1 MGVAAFVARF
11 WSYHRWYDDLLVL
24 LPMIALHRIAA
35 HGPTRRN
42 HDVAA
47 GLLLAATLVT
57 MIAPGGLY
65 LLPAPWNTAWSGV
78 QVAVWLAD
86 LAFLLA
92 AARAERALRFGK
104 APSRACPA
112 PREIAGA

>member
-1 MGVAAFVARF
+1 LMGVAAFVARF
-11 WSYHRWYDDLLVL
+11 WSYHRWYDDLLIL
-24 LPMIALHRIAA
+24 LPMVALHRLAS

-42 HDVAA
+42 LDVAA

-57 MIAPGGLY
+57 MMAPGGLY
-65 LLPAPWNTAWSGV
+65 LLPAPWNKAWSGV

-92 AARAERALRFGK
+92 AAHAERV
-104 APSRACPA
+104 SRSSPA
-112 PREIAGA
+112 RREIAGV